1 MTKPIPDKAEITLEY
16 PDKLYLGTFGRSSRF
31 DAHLDGTG
39 VSLLFDCP
47 GDAATRKSVHIHI
60 QFALFADI
68 LRTLAETVP
77 GVPSAADC
85 SDLREAARVLCH
97 ALAAACGA
105 NDAAE
110 MSEEEGELILR
121 LME

>member
-1 MTKPIPDKAEITLEY
+1 MTKPITDRAEITLEL
-16 PDKLYLGTFGRSSRF
+16 PEKLYLGSFGRSSRF
-31 DAHLDGTG
+31 DAHLDSAGL
-39 VSLLFDCP
+39 SLLFDCP

-60 QFALFADI
+60 RFALFADI

-77 GVPSAADC
+77 GLPPAADC
-85 SDLREAARVLCH
+85 NDLREAARVLCH
-97 ALAAACGA
+97 ALAEAAGA
-105 NDAAE
+105 DDAPR